1 MNNKLDVVRKRMAE
15 LGVDAYIV
23 PSEDPHLSE
32 YPPEEW
38 KLRQYISGF
47 TGSAGTLVVLS
58 DEAGLWTDSR
68 YYLQAATQLSGSG
81 ITLFKDGLSDTPSFL
96 NWIAGKLSKGNV
108 VGFDGSCFSARNV
121 ESYRSFFEDYGI
133 LVVSDLSPLWD
144 EGVPRKRT
152 SLYSLPV
159 EITGLSHREKRE
171 MIFSKTDADA
181 LLLCALDE
189 VAWTLNIRAAD
200 TPYNP
205 VAVAYAVV
213 GRERTVLFAEEQ
225 CVSASLRKSLA
236 EQSIDLKP
244 YDSVFSYVASLPKD
258 FTLSVDPS
266 KTNSTLAEWI
276 ACRKV
281 VETSP
286 VALLKACK
294 NDTELSGFRLA
305 MRKDGVALSNAF
317 SELYERIGEGERLTE
332 MDVADILFRHR
343 YGQQDFVCESFST
356 IAGYAAHGA
365 VVHYSATEESNAVIG
380 KDGLLLVDS
389 GGNYLHGTTDIT
401 RTVCFGTPTTEQ
413 RRDYTLV
420 LKGHIAVAMAHF
432 PEGTQGAQLDVLAK
446 MPLWRAGADYGHG
459 TGHGVGHF
467 LCVHEG
473 PQNIRKVQNGVS
485 LLPGMV
491 LSDEPGVYREGK
503 HGIRIENLVAVAEG
517 ERSEF
522 GRFLRFETL
531 TLFPYDAG
539 LIDVGLLTDEE
550 LNWVNEYH
558 KRVWETLSPAIF
570 DKKTLKWLGKMT
582 SVIGR

>member
-1 MNNKLDVVRKRMAE
+1 MNHKLDVVRNRMAE
-15 LGVDAYIV
+15 LGLDAYIV

-47 TGSAGTLVVLS
+47 TGSAGTLVVLP

-68 YYLQAATQLSGSG
+68 YYLQAADQLRGSD
-81 ITLFKDGLSDTPSFL
+81 ITLFKDGLPDTPSYM
-96 NWIAGKLSKGNV
+96 NWITGKLPKEGT
-108 VGFDGSCFSARNV
+108 VGIDGWCFSARNV
-121 ESYRSFFEDYGI
+121 ESFRTTLEVYGVR
-133 LVVSDLSPLWD
+133 LVADVPSLWD

-152 SLYSLPV
+152 SLYGLPIAV
-159 EITGLSHREKRE
+159 TGLSHQEKRE
-171 MIFSKTDADA
+171 RIFAKTSADA

-189 VAWTLNIRAAD
+189 VAWTLNIRASD

-213 GRERTVLFAEEQ
+213 GRSGSLLFAEEG
-225 CVSASLRKSLA
+225 CVSASLRAELA
-236 EQSIDLKP
+236 RQGIEFRP
-244 YDSVFSYVASLPKD
+244 YDTVSAYLESLPAD
-258 FTLSVDPS
+258 FSLSVDLD
-266 KTNSTLAEWI
+266 KTNYALSHRIT
-276 ACRKV
+276 CRKV
-281 VETSP
+281 VEPSP

-294 NDTELSGFRLA
+294 NETELSGFRLA
-305 MRKDGVALSNAF
+305 MRKDGVALANAF
-317 SELYERIGEGERLTE
+317 SESYDRMEAGERLTE
-332 MDVADILFRHR
+332 LDVADILLRHR
-343 YGQQDFVCESFST
+343 KEQPDFVCESFST

-380 KDGLLLVDS
+380 KDSLLLVDS

-401 RTVCFGTPTTEQ
+401 RTVCFGTPTEEQ

-420 LKGHIAVAMAHF
+420 LKGHIAVAMARF

-473 PQNIRKVQNGVS
+473 PQNIRKMQNGVS

-503 HGIRIENLVAVAEG
+503 HGIRIENLVSVRKG

-522 GRFLRFETL
+522 GLFLQFETL
-531 TLFPYDAG
+531 TLFPYDHS
-539 LIDVGLLTDEE
+539 LIEVDMLSDEE
-550 LNWVNEYH
+550 LEWVNVYH
-558 KRVWETLSPAIF
+558 KRVWDHLSPFIS

-582 SVIGR
+582 SAIGR

>member
-1 MNNKLDVVRKRMAE
+1 MNHKLDVVRKRMAE

-47 TGSAGTLVVLS
+47 TGSAGTLVVLP

-68 YYLQAATQLSGSG
+68 YYLQAAAQLSGSG
-81 ITLFKDGLSDTPSFL
+81 ITLFKDGLPDTPSFL
-96 NWIAGKLSKGNV
+96 NWIAGRLSKGNV
-108 VGFDGSCFSARNV
+108 VGIDGSCFSAKNV
-121 ESYRSFFEDYGI
+121 ESYRTFFEDYGI

-144 EGVPRKRT
+144 EGVPRNRT
-152 SLYSLPV
+152 SLYGLPV

-171 MIFSKTDADA
+171 LIFSKTDADA

-189 VAWTLNIRAAD
+189 VAWTLNVRAAD

-213 GRERTVLFAEEQ
+213 GREGSVLFAEEQ
-225 CVSASLRKSLA
+225 CVSSSLRDSLA
-236 EQSIDLKP
+236 EQGIELKP

-258 FTLSVDPS
+258 FKLSVDPT
-266 KTNSTLAEWI
+266 KTNSALAERI
-276 ACRKV
+276 GCRRV

-294 NDTELSGFRLA
+294 NGTELSGFRLA

-317 SELYERIGEGERLTE
+317 SELYERVGEGERLTE
-332 MDVADILFRHR
+332 LDVAEVLLRHR
-343 YGQQDFVCESFST
+343 RGQEDFVCESFST

-380 KDGLLLVDS
+380 KDSLLLVDS

-401 RTVCFGTPTTEQ
+401 RTVCFGKPTAEQ

-473 PQNIRKVQNGVS
+473 PQSIRKVQNGVS

-517 ERSEF
+517 EQSEF

-531 TLFPYDAG
+531 TLFPYDAD
-539 LIDVGLLTDEE
+539 LIDIELLTDEE
-550 LNWVNEYH
+550 LDWVNEYH
-558 KRVWETLSPAIF
+558 KRVWEELSPSIS

-582 SVIGR
+582 SAIGR

>member
-1 MNNKLDVVRKRMAE
+1 MAE

-68 YYLQAATQLSGSG
+68 YYLQAAAQLSGSG
-81 ITLFKDGLSDTPSFL
+81 ITLFKDGLPDTPSFL
-96 NWIAGKLSKGNV
+96 NWIAGRLSKGNV
-108 VGFDGSCFSARNV
+108 VGIDGSCFSSKNV

-144 EGVPRKRT
+144 EGVPRNRT
-152 SLYSLPV
+152 SLYGLPV

-171 MIFSKTDADA
+171 LIFSKTDADA

-189 VAWTLNIRAAD
+189 VAWTLNVRAAD

-213 GRERTVLFAEEQ
+213 GRKGSVLFAEEQ
-225 CVSASLRKSLA
+225 CVSASLRDSLA
-236 EQSIDLKP
+236 EQGIELKP

-258 FTLSVDPS
+258 FKLSVDPS
-266 KTNSTLAEWI
+266 KTNSALAERI
-276 ACRKV
+276 GCRKV

-317 SELYERIGEGERLTE
+317 SELYERVGEGERLTE
-332 MDVADILFRHR
+332 LDVAEVLLRHR
-343 YGQQDFVCESFST
+343 RGQQDFVCESFST

-380 KDGLLLVDS
+380 KDSLLLVDS

-401 RTVCFGTPTTEQ
+401 RTVCFGKPTAEQ

-473 PQNIRKVQNGVS
+473 PQSIRKVQNGVS

-531 TLFPYDAG
+531 TLFPYDAN
-539 LIDVGLLTDEE
+539 LIDIELLTDEE
-550 LNWVNEYH
+550 LDWVNDYH
-558 KRVWETLSPAIF
+558 KRVWEELSPSVS

-582 SVIGR
+582 SAIGR

>member
-1 MNNKLDVVRKRMAE
+1 MVE

-68 YYLQAATQLSGSG
+68 YYLQAAAQLSGSG
-81 ITLFKDGLSDTPSFL
+81 ITLFKDGLPDTPSFL
-96 NWIAGKLSKGNV
+96 NWIAGRLSKGNV
-108 VGFDGSCFSARNV
+108 VGFDGSCFSAKSV
-121 ESYRSFFEDYGI
+121 ESYRTFFEDYGI

-144 EGVPRKRT
+144 EGVPRNRT
-152 SLYSLPV
+152 SLYGLPV

-171 MIFSKTDADA
+171 LVFSKTDADA

-189 VAWTLNIRAAD
+189 VAWTLNVRAAD

-213 GRERTVLFAEEQ
+213 GREGSVLFAEEQ
-225 CVSASLRKSLA
+225 CVSASLRDSLA
-236 EQSIDLKP
+236 EQGIELKP

-258 FTLSVDPS
+258 FKLSVDPT
-266 KTNSTLAEWI
+266 KTNSALAERI
-276 ACRKV
+276 GCRRV

-294 NDTELSGFRLA
+294 NGTELSGFRLA

-317 SELYERIGEGERLTE
+317 SELYERVGKGERLTE
-332 MDVADILFRHR
+332 LDVAEVLLRHR
-343 YGQQDFVCESFST
+343 RGQQDFVCESFST

-365 VVHYSATEESNAVIG
+365 VVHYCATEESNAVIG
-380 KDGLLLVDS
+380 KDSLLLVDS

-401 RTVCFGTPTTEQ
+401 RTVCFGKPTAEQ

-473 PQNIRKVQNGVS
+473 PQSIRKVQNGVS

-517 ERSEF
+517 EQSEF

-531 TLFPYDAG
+531 TLFPYDTN
-539 LIDVGLLTDEE
+539 LIDIELLTDEE
-550 LNWVNEYH
+550 LDWVNDYH
-558 KRVWETLSPAIF
+558 KRVWEELSPSIS

-582 SVIGR
+582 SAIGR

>member
-1 MNNKLDVVRKRMAE
+1 MAE

-68 YYLQAATQLSGSG
+68 YYLQAAAQLSGSG
-81 ITLFKDGLSDTPSFL
+81 ITLFKDGLQDTPSFL
-96 NWIAGKLSKGNV
+96 NWIAGRLSKGNV
-108 VGFDGSCFSARNV
+108 VGIDGSCFSAKSV
-121 ESYRSFFEDYGI
+121 ESYRTFFEDYGI

-144 EGVPRKRT
+144 EGVPRNRT
-152 SLYSLPV
+152 SLYGLPV

-171 MIFSKTDADA
+171 LVFSKTDADA

-189 VAWTLNIRAAD
+189 VAWTLNVRAAD

-213 GRERTVLFAEEQ
+213 GREGSVLFAEEQ
-225 CVSASLRKSLA
+225 CVSASLRDSLA
-236 EQSIDLKP
+236 EQGIELKP

-258 FTLSVDPS
+258 FKLSVDPT
-266 KTNSTLAEWI
+266 KTNSALAERI
-276 ACRKV
+276 GCRRV

-317 SELYERIGEGERLTE
+317 SELYERVGEGERLTE
-332 MDVADILFRHR
+332 LDVAEVLLRHR
-343 YGQQDFVCESFST
+343 RGQQDFVCESFST

-380 KDGLLLVDS
+380 KDSLLLVDS

-401 RTVCFGTPTTEQ
+401 RTVCFGKPTAEQ

-473 PQNIRKVQNGVS
+473 PQSIRKVQNGVS

-517 ERSEF
+517 EQSEF

-531 TLFPYDAG
+531 TLFPYDAN
-539 LIDVGLLTDEE
+539 LIDIELLTDEE
-550 LNWVNEYH
+550 LDWVNDYH
-558 KRVWETLSPAIF
+558 KRVWEELSPSIS

-582 SVIGR
+582 SAIGR